1 MNQYYR
7 YCVELTDEG
16 RRIRV
21 DARDP
26 DGKMISEPGGDCQVG
41 EHVEQLTRLAD
52 KVKRGTARPTDMD
65 ELGERMFNALFP
77 AEVTT
82 HLRDLLSRVNRE
94 GKVLRLELDMD
105 EAKLPAIAML
115 PWEFLRAPQTAGRA
129 VDDLGTHPKV
139 VLSRRRGL
147 WDAAEAITL
156 AEPLRIQLVV
166 AAPKDEDLGA
176 VLYED
181 IETRLKTLADTHPTL
196 IAPPLETLHN
206 PDIMALEDALEEQ
219 QPHVL
224 HVIGH
229 GRLRKIRK
237 IEVGEFALIGSA
249 GYADWRTDEEIG
261 EIFQVH
267 SPAIVFFQACES
279 GAAGSASAFVGLA
292 SQVVQRNVPVV
303 IAMQYPVSNV
313 VAITFAEELYR
324 RLGKLEPVDVAV
336 QRGRRRLK
344 QKFRDTRDYAAPVI
358 FMRLED
364 GQLFHAPQEAAPV
377 PPQSGNTQS
386 SEPAIESS
394 TQQSSGGTSRSPGQ
408 LNKAIADFL
417 TSIPNMNDAGMY
429 RTLLY
434 SAGLDQALL
443 NQISFSGPPVQFVY
457 MLISTLSAYG
467 ALEDGRNALAA
478 ILQSAQNYV
487 GPDRKAEC
495 ERLIQAI
502 QTPPTATQSSTRTNK
517 GGIDFQAE
525 RCRDLADNIQ
535 NALQLIKEYEDRK
548 RSASDPKT
556 RSRAEIEIRQLQEE
570 LRQYQEEYRQ
580 SGCK

>member
-1 MNQYYR
+1 
-7 YCVELTDEG
+7 
-16 RRIRV
+16 
-21 DARDP
+21 
-26 DGKMISEPGGDCQVG
+26 G
-41 EHVEQLTRLAD
+41 EHVEQLTRLAE
-52 KVKRGTARPTDMD
+52 KVKRGTARPADMD

-94 GKVLRLELDMD
+94 GKVSRLELDMD

-181 IETRLKTLADTHPTL
+181 IETRLKTLAETLPTL

-206 PDIMALEDALEEQ
+206 PDIMALEDVLEEQ

-237 IEVGEFALIGSA
+237 VEVGEFALIGSA

-303 IAMQYPVSNV
+303 IAMQYPVRNV

-377 PPQSGNTQS
+377 PPQIGNTQS
-386 SEPAIESS
+386 SQPAASS
-394 TQQSSGGTSRSPGQ
+394 TQQSSGGTSHSPGQ

-417 TSIPNMNDAGMY
+417 TSVPNMNNAGMY
-429 RTLLY
+429 HTLLY

-443 NQISFSGPPVQFVY
+443 NQINLSGPPVQFVY
-457 MLISTLSAYG
+457 TLISTLSAYG
-467 ALEDGRNALAA
+467 TLEDGRNALVAV
-478 ILQSAQNYV
+478 LQSAQDHV
-487 GPDRKAEC
+487 GSDRKAEC
-495 ERLIQAI
+495 ERLIQEI
-502 QTPPTATQSSTRTNK
+502 QTPPTATQSPTRTNT
-517 GGIDFQAE
+517 GGIDFQAK

-556 RSRAEIEIRQLQEE
+556 RLRIEAEIRQLQEE
-570 LRQYQEEYRQ
+570 L
-580 SGCK
+580 

>member
-1 MNQYYR
+1 
-7 YCVELTDEG
+7 
-16 RRIRV
+16 
-21 DARDP
+21 
-26 DGKMISEPGGDCQVG
+26 
-41 EHVEQLTRLAD
+41 
-52 KVKRGTARPTDMD
+52 
-65 ELGERMFNALFP
+65 
-77 AEVTT
+77 
-82 HLRDLLSRVNRE
+82 
-94 GKVLRLELDMD
+94 
-105 EAKLPAIAML
+105 
-115 PWEFLRAPQTAGRA
+115 
-129 VDDLGTHPKV
+129 
-139 VLSRRRGL
+139 
-147 WDAAEAITL
+147 
-156 AEPLRIQLVV
+156 
-166 AAPKDEDLGA
+166 
-176 VLYED
+176 
-181 IETRLKTLADTHPTL
+181 
-196 IAPPLETLHN
+196 
-206 PDIMALEDALEEQ
+206 
-219 QPHVL
+219 
-224 HVIGH
+224 
-229 GRLRKIRK
+229 
-237 IEVGEFALIGSA
+237 
-249 GYADWRTDEEIG
+249 
-261 EIFQVH
+261 VH
-267 SPAIVFFQACES
+267 SPAIVFFQVFES

-303 IAMQYPVSNV
+303 IAMQYPVRNV

-344 QKFRDTRDYAAPVI
+344 QTFRDTRDYAAPVI

-377 PPQSGNTQS
+377 PPHSGNTQPS
-386 SEPAIESS
+386 QPAASS
-394 TQQSSGGTSRSPGQ
+394 TQQSSGGASHQPGQ

-487 GPDRKAEC
+487 GPNRKAEC

-502 QTPPTATQSSTRTNK
+502 QTPPTATQSPTRTNA
-517 GGIDFQAE
+517 GGIDSQAE

-556 RSRAEIEIRQLQEE
+556 RLRIEAEIRQLQEE
-570 LRQYQEEYRQ
+570 L
-580 SGCK
+580 